1 MSVKVVAP
9 EIPNLPWQERPAGCT
24 SYIWR
29 HTGNP
34 IIGRRPFPG
43 ARSVY
48 NSAVIPF
55 GGKFIGVFRLDYED
69 VLPAIH
75 LGHSDDGLNWK
86 LEEKPL
92 PFYSC
97 AEDKRPMEYGYDP
110 RVAKIGD
117 DYYIHWC
124 NGYYG
129 PTIGIA
135 RTRDFKTFEQLEN
148 SFLPFN
154 RNGVLFPRKIG
165 GYYGMLSRPSG
176 PGHNAF
182 GDIFYSASPDL
193 TFWGKH
199 RLVLERGFSRW
210 QRTKVGGGATP
221 IETSEGW
228 LTIYHG
234 VMDTCNGFV
243 YSAGAMLLDL
253 EQPWKIIAKKT
264 GPILWPEKDYETT
277 GHVPNVVFPCAAL
290 VDGATNR
297 MAIYYGSA
305 DTHIG
310 VAYTTVD
317 ALIDQIK
324 RG

>member
-1 MSVKVVAP
+1 MSIKVVAP
-9 EIPNLPWQERPAGCT
+9 ALPNIPWQDRPTG
-24 SYIWR
+24 SSNYIWR
-29 HTGNP
+29 HNGNP

-48 NSAVIPF
+48 NSAVVPF
-55 GGKFIGVFRLDYED
+55 DGKFIGVFRLDYED
-69 VLPAIH
+69 VLPSIH
-75 LGHSDDGLNWK
+75 IGYSDDGLKWR

-92 PFYSC
+92 PLFSC
-97 AEDKRPMEYGYDP
+97 PTTKREMEYGYDP

-124 NGYYG
+124 NGYHG

-135 RTRDFKTFEQLEN
+135 RTRDFKTFEQFEN
-148 SFLPFN
+148 AFLPFN

-165 GYYGMLSRPSG
+165 GLYGMLSRPSG

-199 RLVLERGFSRW
+199 RLVLERASSRW
-210 QRTKVGGGATP
+210 ERTKIGGGPVP

-234 VMDTCNGFV
+234 VMDTCNGFI

-253 EQPWKIIAKKT
+253 EEPWKVIAKKS
-264 GPILWPEKDYETT
+264 GPILWPEADYEVS
-277 GHVPNVVFPCAAL
+277 GHVGNVVFPCATL
-290 VDGATNR
+290 VDGDTNR
-297 MAIYYGSA
+297 LAIYYGAA
-305 DTHIG
+305 DTHIA

-317 ALIDQIK
+317 ELIEQIK
-324 RG
+324 KG

>member
-1 MSVKVVAP
+1 MPIKVIAP
-9 EIPNLPWQERPAGCT
+9 ALPNIPWQDRPANCDT
-24 SYIWR
+24 YIWR
-29 HTGNP
+29 HNANP

-48 NSAVIPF
+48 NSAVVPF
-55 GGKFIGVFRLDYED
+55 EGKFIGVFRLDYED

-75 LGHSDDGLNWK
+75 LGRSDDALNWT
-86 LEEKPL
+86 LDQTPL
-92 PFYSC
+92 PFFSC
-97 AEDKRPMEYGYDP
+97 APEKRKMEYGYDP

-135 RTRDFKTFEQLEN
+135 KTRDFKTFDQLEN
-148 SFLPFN
+148 AFLPFN
-154 RNGVLFPRKIG
+154 RNGVLFPRKING
-165 GYYGMLSRPSG
+165 LYAMLSRPSG
-176 PGHNAF
+176 PGHNPF

-210 QRTKVGGGATP
+210 QRTKIGGGPVP

-234 VMDTCNGFV
+234 VMDTCNGLV

-253 EQPWKIIAKKT
+253 DQPWKVIAKKT
-264 GPILWPEKDYETT
+264 QPILWPEETYETT
-277 GHVPNVVFPCAAL
+277 GHVPNVVFPGATL
-290 VDGATNR
+290 VDPATNR
-297 MAIYYGSA
+297 LAIYYGAA
-305 DTHIG
+305 DTHIAL
-310 VAYTTVD
+310 AYTTID
-317 ALIDQIK
+317 DLIAEIK
-324 RG
+324 KG